1 MKKLFALILTLLSFY
16 FCYANKYQIKT
27 VDYNIDPSAIK
38 FLGVTKP
45 YCLEQKVSVDKE
57 TVFESEEELLEYLN
71 DYRQKLNNTRVFED
85 LNVEYEILNI
95 ELPEEDE
102 IYQVNLKVYL
112 KDSIHIFILPGP
124 KYDSNYGL
132 RLKFKIKDFNFL
144 GTLNTLNSDIYI
156 LIPTFESDNKKT
168 EFGFNFSFDYP
179 FKAGISDATWVN
191 DFGISYTFG
200 DDMPEWDV

>member
-1 MKKLFALILTLLSFY
+1 MKKLLTFILTLLSFT
-16 FCYANKYQIKT
+16 FCYANKYKINK
-27 VDYNIDPSAIK
+27 VDYSIEASTKIA
-38 FLGVTKP
+38 LGITKP
-45 YCLEQKVSVDKE
+45 YCLEQKVPVDTN
-57 TVFESEEELLEYLN
+57 TVFESEEELLEYLE
-71 DYRQKLNNTRVFED
+71 DYKQQLNNTRVFED
-85 LNVEYEILNI
+85 LSVEYEILNI

-200 DDMPEWDV
+200 DDSV